1 MFSVFLHTMFC
12 FDCSVFFKGD
22 SGEPGKPGPPGPS
35 GIDGLPGSTGEK
47 VFSEV
52 QMSSL

>member
-1 MFSVFLHTMFC
+1 MFC